1 VATCDAEI
9 KGAPHRAH
17 ARNTH
22 QLRATRVACPI
33 VAACATVLLRT
44 C

>member
-22 QLRATRVACPI
+22 QLRVTRVACPI
-33 VAACATVLLRT
+33 AAACASVLRHT
-44 C
+44 R